1 MVGIEA
7 VDGEADIDVLELLCL
22 WLPILVGSLP
32 IAIVKVVNK
41 V

>member
-1 MVGIEA
+1 MVCVEA
-7 VDGEADIDVLELLCL
+7 VDSEADVDIFELIRL

-32 IAIVKVVNK
+32 IAIIKVVNK